1 MGIYYSFIP
10 FKCFHLDKLLSSLNV
25 LFYLYKF
32 KKTPAYSKLDHRAD
46 IKMEGISRSYCS

>member
-25 LFYLYKF
+25 LFYLNKV
-32 KKTPAYSKLDHRAD
+32 KKPAYSKLDHRAD
-46 IKMEGISRSYCS
+46 INGRYK

>member
-25 LFYLYKF
+25 LFYLYEV
-32 KKTPAYSKLDHRAD
+32 KKKLAYSKLDHRAY
-46 IKMEGISRSYCS
+46 INGRFK